1 MRFVAVIWFAK
12 FCVNFFTNVFRTV
25 QPFQQ
30 LFKPDSESASG
41 RVGTESLV
49 CQTTT
54 RRIVEIR
61 WNGNESN
68 HGRNS
73 LVAVVS
79 TDGHNRVMPNFSS
92 DEPSAPDVASAKPV
106 ELAEQREKP
115 GVAVA
120 VVARRLGVAPATL
133 RTWDR
138 RYGLGPSERSAGSH
152 RRYTRDDVLR
162 LMVMRRLTLEGI
174 APGDAARAA
183 LEADLDVE
191 RALRASAVNEAQ
203 AAAKAAEDS
212 QTPGA
217 PTSLVHFTRP
227 TLVQSNVVATPSDAV
242 DAALRH
248 DIDAA
253 TSMLALDPDADIVDW
268 WTDLVDPAF
277 TRLSERTVLAK
288 PGEESVQVL
297 TGAAM
302 RAIREHQSAREAVSG
317 TPHPSQ
323 MRRIVLIFTAPD
335 EPHPLPAHTLA
346 AALGAK
352 GIMARIVSGP
362 ANPHRSQE
370 LVSMVRPAAIVLM
383 TGLSAPVLDV
393 VQALHESHTELP
405 IFVGTTADAAADG
418 LPLSMQVQRVR
429 TFTGLFH
436 EVLAVVSR
444 GK

>member
-1 MRFVAVIWFAK
+1 
-12 FCVNFFTNVFRTV
+12 
-25 QPFQQ
+25 
-30 LFKPDSESASG
+30 
-41 RVGTESLV
+41 
-49 CQTTT
+49 
-54 RRIVEIR
+54 
-61 WNGNESN
+61 
-68 HGRNS
+68 
-73 LVAVVS
+73 
-79 TDGHNRVMPNFSS
+79 MPNLSS
-92 DEPSAPDVASAKPV
+92 DEPSATDAASTKPV

-152 RRYTRDDVLR
+152 RRYSRDDVLR

-183 LEADLDVE
+183 LEADLDLE
-191 RALRASAVNEAQ
+191 RERRADAVTEAQ
-203 AAAKAAEDS
+203 AAAKAAEDAG
-212 QTPGA
+212 TPGA
-217 PTSLVHFTRP
+217 PPSLVHFTRP
-227 TLVQSNVVATPSDAV
+227 TLVENTVVATPSDAV

-248 DIDAA
+248 DTEAA
-253 TSMLALDPDADIVDW
+253 TAMLALARDTDVVNW
-268 WTDLVDPAF
+268 WTGLVDPAF

-302 RAIREHQSAREAVSG
+302 QAIRDHEAAREAVTG

-335 EPHPLPAHTLA
+335 EPHPLPAHALA

-383 TGLSAPVLDV
+383 TGLSSPELDV
-393 VQALHESHTELP
+393 VQTLYDSHQELP
-405 IFVGTTADAAADG
+405 IFVGTNADAAVDS
-418 LPLSMQVQRVR
+418 LPLSTRVQRVR
-429 TFTGLFH
+429 TFTALFH

-444 GK
+444 EK

>member
-1 MRFVAVIWFAK
+1 MPLARL
-12 FCVNFFTNVFRTV
+12 TGPQR
-25 QPFQQ
+25 
-30 LFKPDSESASG
+30 
-41 RVGTESLV
+41 RVLLA
-49 CQTTT
+49 
-54 RRIVEIR
+54 I
-61 WNGNESN
+61 
-68 HGRNS
+68 
-73 LVAVVS
+73 VS
-79 TDGHNRVMPNFSS
+79 TDGHNRVMSNPTS
-92 DEPSAPDVASAKPV
+92 DEPTAADTREDTASAEPV
-106 ELAEQREKP
+106 ELAEQRAKP

-183 LEADLDVE
+183 LEADLEVE
-191 RALRASAVNEAQ
+191 RARRANAVTEAQ
-203 AAAKAAEDS
+203 AAAKVAEETQVADN
-212 QTPGA
+212 
-217 PTSLVHFTRP
+217 PTSLVHFSRP
-227 TLVQSNVVATPSDAV
+227 TLVQLPSEATPSDVV

-248 DIDAA
+248 DVEECAR
-253 TSMLALDPDADIVDW
+253 MLALSQEADIVQW
-268 WTDLVDPAF
+268 WTELVDPTF
-277 TRLSERTVLAK
+277 TRLAERTVLAK
-288 PGEESVQVL
+288 PGEESVHVL

-302 RAIREHQSAREAVSG
+302 RSIREQQAAREAVTG

-323 MRRIVLIFTAPD
+323 MRRIVLIFTAPN

-346 AALGAK
+346 AALGAR

-370 LVSMVRPAAIVLM
+370 LVSMVRPAAVVLM
-383 TGLSAPVLDV
+383 TALTSPELGVIE
-393 VQALHESHTELP
+393 ALHESHAQLP
-405 IFVGTTADAAADG
+405 IFVGMSDDAAAGG
-418 LPLSMQVQRVR
+418 LPLSAMTQRVR

-436 EVLAVVSR
+436 EVLAVVSD

>member
-1 MRFVAVIWFAK
+1 MGQVEKLDTI
-12 FCVNFFTNVFRTV
+12 
-25 QPFQQ
+25 
-30 LFKPDSESASG
+30 
-41 RVGTESLV
+41 
-49 CQTTT
+49 
-54 RRIVEIR
+54 EIR
-61 WNGNESN
+61 CGCSAHSE
-68 HGRNS
+68 HQKS
-73 LVAVVS
+73 LVAIVS
-79 TDGHNRVMPNFSS
+79 SDGHNRIMSNLSP
-92 DEPSAPDVASAKPV
+92 DGPSATESTSEKPV

-138 RYGLGPSERSAGSH
+138 RYGLGPSERSAGAH

-183 LEADLDVE
+183 LEADLEVE
-191 RALRASAVNEAQ
+191 RARRAESVEAQ
-203 AAAKAAEDS
+203 AAAKAAEEGPA
-212 QTPGA
+212 PGS

-227 TLVQSNVVATPSDAV
+227 TLVEPHKVATPSDAV

-248 DIDAA
+248 DVETA
-253 TSMLALDPDADIVDW
+253 TAMLALASDADIVEW
-268 WTDLVDPAF
+268 WTGLVDPAF
-277 TRLSERTVLAK
+277 TSLSERTVLAK
-288 PGEESVQVL
+288 PGEESVHVL

-302 RAIREHQSAREAVSG
+302 RTIRDHQAAREAVTG

-335 EPHPLPAHTLA
+335 EPHPLPAHALA

-383 TGLSAPVLDV
+383 TALSSPELNV
-393 VQALHESHTELP
+393 VQALHESHGELP
-405 IFVGTTADAAADG
+405 IFVGTTADADVDG
-418 LPLSMQVQRVR
+418 LPLSTKIQRVR